1 MTPYGADKVRVASA
15 LPIRLVML
23 ATALA
28 LALIASMGWYVWNSV
43 QVLHEVQV
51 RTFRLLSLTGE
62 IAYLNE
68 SVWVSARLRMSTGQ
82 PRWMDR
88 YQTMLARRNRALGE
102 FRTLDPE
109 LYDGPAVRELLSANE
124 KLNVIETRAFAL
136 AAQGQ
141 PAAAAAL
148 LIGHD
153 YEHEK
158 QLGGDATTQIAQ
170 ALSDGAESAL
180 DFQRRRGRLVVITVG
195 VAVLLLL
202 FTWVISIRISGRLI
216 SQRRQDEIER
226 AEQAR
231 LSAFVADVRDALTKA
246 DSLDRILQSCAGA
259 MVQHLDPVLA
269 RIWILD
275 SQDNSLVLSA
285 SAGLYTGLD
294 EPHGRVSAGSKYK
307 VAMIAR
313 DRQPHLTNDV
323 LRDPN
328 IGDPVWAHEQGI
340 SAFAGYPLIVED
352 RVVGVMAMFARSPMA
367 PATVTAL
374 ASVADG
380 IAHSIERDHAE
391 TLMKHYARNLQEANA
406 RLEIQ
411 AAKLARTAEELALA
425 RDEAVESARLKS
437 QFVANMSHEIRTPMN
452 GIIGMTQLALDTEL
466 TPEQTDFLGIIRSSA
481 LSLLTLINDILDFS
495 KIEAGKLNLER
506 IDFSLRQAMADSIRG
521 LAQRASEKG
530 LKLEC
535 RIAPETPDL
544 LVGDP
549 SRLRQILLN
558 LIGNAV
564 KFTDQ
569 GEIVAQVITSRL
581 GSSDAVLQFSVS
593 DTGIG
598 IPKDKQSLIFQPFI
612 QADGSTT
619 RKYGGTGLG
628 LAICR
633 HLVKL
638 AGGDIWVDGD
648 AGEGSVFTFTARF
661 ELSKIAPVDA
671 APVDVAPEKSVTVP
685 KPVNGTGHRGT
696 VRVLMADD
704 NAVNRKLVSR
714 LLEKRGYS
722 VVTVKDGV
730 EALAAL
736 EKDTFDVVL
745 MDVHM
750 PLMGGFEATA
760 AIRKREREASAPQAS
775 PVRIIAMTASAMIG
789 DRERCLAAGM
799 DGYVSKPIRDKEL
812 FETIEQLAV

>member
-1 MTPYGADKVRVASA
+1 MTPAGSNKVGVANA

-43 QVLHEVQV
+43 QVLREVQV

-68 SVWVSARLRMSTGQ
+68 SVWISARLRISTGEQ
-82 PRWMDR
+82 RWMDR
-88 YQTMLARRNRALGE
+88 YQSTLARRNAALAE
-102 FRTLDPE
+102 FQTLDPN
-109 LYDGPAVRELLSANE
+109 LYEGPAVSELRNANQSLHE
-124 KLNVIETRAFAL
+124 IETLAFTL
-136 AAQGQ
+136 AGRGQ
-141 PAAAAAL
+141 NGVAATL
-148 LIGHD
+148 LIGPK
-153 YEHEK
+153 YERQK
-158 QLGGDATTQIAQ
+158 QLGAEATSQISQ
-170 ALSDGAESAL
+170 ALSASADSAL
-180 DFQRRRGRLVVITVG
+180 DFQRRRGRTVVITVA

-202 FTWVISIRISGRLI
+202 FTWVISLRISAKLI
-216 SQRRQDEIER
+216 AQRRQDETER

-231 LSAFVADVRDALTKA
+231 MAAFVADVREALTKA
-246 DSLDRILQSCAGA
+246 DSLGRILQSCAGA
-259 MVQHLDPVLA
+259 MVRHLDPVLA

-275 SQDNSLVLSA
+275 PRDSVLVLSA
-285 SAGLYTGLD
+285 SAGLYTSLD
-294 EPHGRVSAGSKYK
+294 EPHGRVPVGSKYK
-307 VAMIAR
+307 VGMIGR

-323 LRDPN
+323 QRDPN
-328 IGDPVWAHEQGI
+328 VGDPEWLRAQSI

-352 RVVGVMAMFARSPMA
+352 RVVGVMAMFARSAMSQ
-367 PATVTAL
+367 ATVTAL

-391 TLMKHYARNLQEANA
+391 TLMKHYARDLRDANA

-452 GIIGMTQLALDTEL
+452 GIIGMAQLALDTDL
-466 TPEQTDFLGIIRSSA
+466 TSEQQDFLGIIRSSA

-495 KIEAGKLNLER
+495 KIEAGKLSLER
-506 IDFSLRQAMADSIRG
+506 IDFSLRQTVADSLRE
-521 LAQRASEKG
+521 LSQRSSEKG

-549 SRLRQILLN
+549 GRLRQILLN
-558 LIGNAV
+558 LVANAV
-564 KFTDQ
+564 KFTEK
-569 GEIVAQVITSRL
+569 GEIVVQVIVSRL
-581 GSSDAVLQFSVS
+581 ADGEAVLQFSVS

-598 IPKDKQSLIFQPFI
+598 IPKDKQGLIFQPFI

-638 AGGDIWVDGD
+638 VGGSIWVEGD
-648 AGEGSVFTFTARF
+648 TGEGSVFTFTARF
-661 ELSKIAPVDA
+661 EISKIAPVEA
-671 APVDVAPEKSVTVP
+671 APAEKAM
-685 KPVNGTGHRGT
+685 NGYGARRTL
-696 VRVLMADD
+696 RVLMADD
-704 NAVNRKLVSR
+704 NAVNRMLVAR

-722 VVTVKDGV
+722 VATVTDGS

-736 EKDTFDVVL
+736 ERELFDVVL

-750 PLMGGFEATA
+750 PSMGGFEATA
-760 AIRKREREASAPQAS
+760 AIRRREREASS
-775 PVRIIAMTASAMIG
+775 PPARPIRIIAMTASAMKG

-812 FETIEQLAV
+812 FETIEQLV